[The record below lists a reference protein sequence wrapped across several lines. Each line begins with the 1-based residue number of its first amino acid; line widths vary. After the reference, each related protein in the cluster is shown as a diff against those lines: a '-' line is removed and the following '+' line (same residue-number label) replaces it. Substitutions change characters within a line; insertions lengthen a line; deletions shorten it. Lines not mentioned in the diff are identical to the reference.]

1 MGSQKKNTKTKGLF
15 YFNKNQFL
23 KKITLL
29 YPMSCKE
36 CMKRTF
42 IHSITTP
49 PRFMECQN
57 RFFLIYL
64 SFQFYL
70 SVLLFTIKIHLI
82 QKKKK
87 KKKKKVLCFDPTP

>member
-1 MGSQKKNTKTKGLF
+1 
-15 YFNKNQFL
+15 
-23 KKITLL
+23 
-29 YPMSCKE
+29 MSCKEE

-70 SVLLFTIKIHLI
+70 SVLLFTIKIQLI
-82 QKKKK
+82 YIKK
-87 KKKKKVLCFDPTP
+87 